1 MKTNIITTAIIALS
15 AIIAL
20 NWGTHPQFDNGR
32 EDNFSANRVAEDIK
46 NISQHPHSITDNK
59 ERAEVRNYLHK
70 RLEGFGG
77 NVQIF
82 RYDSLQGAG
91 FTFDAY
97 NIYAEFPPVD
107 KTGEESYLMMIAH
120 YDSRYRWVLTGE
132 TEVSHGAADDG
143 YGIGVILETVRL
155 ASAYRDK
162 WQQGIKVLFTDGEEV
177 GMIGMKAAYSRNPE
191 IFDNVGLTINVES
204 RGTYGPALLFETSPK
219 NNRLMQLYGSHARFP
234 YTYSL
239 TNVVYKYMPN
249 STDFAIIMDSIPG
262 LNFATVA
269 DINHYHTSL
278 DRYENISPQ
287 TILHYGRQI
296 TPIVEHYLTDT
307 RYKEEKYL
315 CRNEDNIS
323 FTIPI
328 LGMLS
333 FSKNGYI
340 LLNAIITLLFIMLLV
355 KEARKPAFTAK
366 RLLTT
371 LVTILAGATLATAIG
386 MLTTWLCT
394 KATGVKFSLF
404 GITAG
409 IPYDNKAMLI
419 CLLVIATTTIALCT
433 KWMRTDTLHRPG
445 LLLHSTLLLQGISG
459 IALLATLGEN
469 MIFFVPFA
477 ATTAATLLWNMKKW
491 SIFPWMAIAV
501 ISLHAFSFIY
511 IVAMAL
517 TIGALSAIALLTFLY
532 CINIAVLAVMACNR
546 KSPIKTTGQ

>member
-1 MKTNIITTAIIALS
+1 
-15 AIIAL
+15 
-20 NWGTHPQFDNGR
+20 
-32 EDNFSANRVAEDIK
+32 
-46 NISQHPHSITDNK
+46 
-59 ERAEVRNYLHK
+59 
-70 RLEGFGG
+70 
-77 NVQIF
+77 
-82 RYDSLQGAG
+82 
-91 FTFDAY
+91 
-97 NIYAEFPPVD
+97 
-107 KTGEESYLMMIAH
+107 
-120 YDSRYRWVLTGE
+120 
-132 TEVSHGAADDG
+132 
-143 YGIGVILETVRL
+143 
-155 ASAYRDK
+155 
-162 WQQGIKVLFTDGEEV
+162 
-177 GMIGMKAAYSRNPE
+177 
-191 IFDNVGLTINVES
+191 
-204 RGTYGPALLFETSPK
+204 
-219 NNRLMQLYGSHARFP
+219 
-234 YTYSL
+234 
-239 TNVVYKYMPN
+239 
-249 STDFAIIMDSIPG
+249 MDSIPG

-315 CRNEDNIS
+315 CGNEDNIS

-340 LLNAIITLLFIMLLV
+340 LLNVIITLLFIMLLV

-366 RLLTT
+366 RFLTT
-371 LVTILAGATLATAIG
+371 LVTILAGATLATATG

-419 CLLVIATTTIALCT
+419 CLLAIATTTIALCT

-477 ATTAATLLWNMKKW
+477 ATTAATVLWKIKQW
-491 SIFPWMAIAV
+491 SIFPLAAIAI
-501 ISLHAFSFIY
+501 ISLHTFSFLY
-511 IVAMAL
+511 TVAMAL
-517 TIGALSAIALLTFLY
+517 TIGALGAIALLTFNYSL
-532 CINIAVLAVMACNR
+532 NIALLATMANSKR
-546 KSPIKTTGQ
+546 E

>member
-70 RLEGFGG
+70 RLEEQGG
-77 NVQIF
+77 KVQIF

-107 KTGEESYLMMIAH
+107 KTGEESYLMMVAH

-132 TEVSHGAADDG
+132 AEVSHGAADDG

-162 WQQGIKVLFTDGEEV
+162 WQQGIKALFTDGEEV

-191 IFDNVGLTINVES
+191 IFDNVGLAINVES

-219 NNRLMQLYGSHARFP
+219 NNRLMHLYGSHARFP

-262 LNFATVA
+262 FNFATVA

-315 CRNEDNIS
+315 CGNEDNIS

-333 FSKNGYI
+333 FSRKGYI
-340 LLNAIITLLFIMLLV
+340 LLNVIITLLFIMLLV

-371 LVTILAGATLATAIG
+371 LVTILAGATLATATG

-419 CLLVIATTTIALCT
+419 CLLAIATTTIALCT

-501 ISLHAFSFIY
+501 ISLHALSFIY

>member
-1 MKTNIITTAIIALS
+1 MKTNIITTAIIAFS

-20 NWGTHPQFDNGR
+20 NWGIHPQFDNGR

-70 RLEGFGG
+70 RLEEQGG
-77 NVQIF
+77 EVQIF

-97 NIYAEFPPVD
+97 NIYAEFPPAN
-107 KTGEESYLMMIAH
+107 KTGEENYLMMIAH
-120 YDSRYRWVLTGE
+120 YDSRYRWILTGD

-191 IFDNVGLTINVES
+191 IFDNVGLAINVES

-219 NNRLMQLYGSHARFP
+219 SNRLMQLYGSHARFP

-249 STDFAIIMDSIPG
+249 STDFAIIKDSIPG

-315 CRNEDNIS
+315 CGNEDNIS

-340 LLNAIITLLFIMLLV
+340 LLNVIITLLFIMLLV

-371 LVTILAGATLATAIG
+371 LVTILAGATLATATG

-419 CLLVIATTTIALCT
+419 CLLAIATTTIALCT

-459 IALLATLGEN
+459 IALLAT
-469 MIFFVPFA
+469 
-477 ATTAATLLWNMKKW
+477 
-491 SIFPWMAIAV
+491 
-501 ISLHAFSFIY
+501 
-511 IVAMAL
+511 
-517 TIGALSAIALLTFLY
+517 
-532 CINIAVLAVMACNR
+532 
-546 KSPIKTTGQ
+546 

>member
-1 MKTNIITTAIIALS
+1 MRTNIITTAIIALS

-20 NWGTHPQFDNGR
+20 NWGTHPQFDNER

-46 NISQHPHSITDNK
+46 NISQHPHSITDDK

-70 RLEGFGG
+70 RLEEQGG
-77 NVQIF
+77 KVQIF

-120 YDSRYRWVLTGE
+120 YDSRYRWVLTGD

-191 IFDNVGLTINVES
+191 IFDNVGLAINVES

-219 NNRLMQLYGSHARFP
+219 NDRLMQLYDSHARFP

-315 CRNEDNIS
+315 CGNEDNIS

-340 LLNAIITLLFIMLLV
+340 LLNVIITLLFIMLLV
-355 KEARKPAFTAK
+355 KETRKPAFTAK

-371 LVTILAGATLATAIG
+371 LVTILAGATLATATG

-419 CLLVIATTTIALCT
+419 CLLAIATTTIALCT

-501 ISLHAFSFIY
+501 ISLHTLSFIY

-532 CINIAVLAVMACNR
+532 CINIAVLAVMGCNR